1 MIAKKIGLNAGSLIS
16 IAIGGGVGIF
26 YLIKNVIL

>member
-16 IAIGGGVGIF
+16 IAIGSGVGIF
-26 YLIKNVIL
+26 YLIKDVIL